1 MAQARA
7 QASPLTVRKSG
18 GASCPTPLRK
28 KLYIQVLIG
37 IALGIFVG
45 SLWPKFAADLK
56 PVGDGFITL
65 IRAVVP
71 VIIFATVAAG
81 IAKMGNVKRVGLIG
95 LRALIYFEA
104 VSTIAL
110 LIGLGVG
117 NFFEPGAGLHINP
130 ASFDQKAVAGYVT
143 NSYQMTL
150 QDFLVK
156 MIPTNIVGDIAKGD
170 IMPVLIMAVLFGL
183 ALCQLGG
190 RGQRVTQLL
199 DDLMHAV
206 FGVVRIIMYLA
217 PLAAFAAMA
226 FTIGQFGFHTLFNL
240 GQLIGSVYITSILFV
255 LIGFGLI
262 ARVFGLRVWPIIRYF
277 KDELLI
283 AFSATSSDAMIPRS
297 IAKLENMGCSREVVG
312 LVLPAGF
319 SLNTDGTAIYM
330 TLSVLFIAQATD
342 IHLGFGQ
349 QLALLF
355 VMLFTAKGAAGF
367 TGAGFVALAATLPAA
382 GIIPVGGLALL
393 LGIDRFMAEIR
404 AVTNLFSNIFATV
417 VVAKWMGELD
427 EERATLV
434 LRGDAA
440 VALAEESNLVSETG
454 D

>member
-1 MAQARA
+1 MKTMAQA
-7 QASPLTVRKSG
+7 QANPWKMTKSG
-18 GASCPTPLRK
+18 GASGPAPLPK
-28 KLYIQVLIG
+28 KLYVQVLIG
-37 IALGIFVG
+37 IALGILVG
-45 SLWPKFAADLK
+45 ALWPKFGADLK
-56 PVGDGFITL
+56 PIGDGFITL

-81 IAKMGNVKRVGLIG
+81 IAKMGDVRRVGLIG
-95 LRALIYFEA
+95 LRALIYFEV

-130 ASFDQKAVAGYVT
+130 ASFDPKAVATYVT
-143 NSYQMTL
+143 SSSQMTL
-150 QDFLVK
+150 QDFLIK
-156 MIPTNIVGDIAKGD
+156 MIPTNVVGDVAKGD
-170 IMPVLIMAVLFGL
+170 IMPVLLMAILFGF
-183 ALCQLGG
+183 ALCQLGE
-190 RGQRVTQLL
+190 RGQRITQLL
-199 DDLMHAV
+199 DDLTHAV

-217 PLAAFAAMA
+217 PLAAFSAMA
-226 FTIGQFGFHTLFNL
+226 FTIGQFGFRTLFNL
-240 GQLIGSVYITSILFV
+240 GQLIGSVYVTSILFV

-262 ARVFGLRVWPIIRYF
+262 ARMIGLRVWPIIRYF

-297 IAKLENMGCSREVVG
+297 IAKLENMGCSQEVVG

-342 IHLGFGQ
+342 VHLGFGQ

-382 GIIPVGGLALL
+382 GVIPVGALALL

-440 VALAEESNLVSETG
+440 FVQAEGSALVSAG